1 MTEEGVKIEEEQSSI
16 SLPSS
21 LFGNESSTLIFTV
34 FNSSVLLPLSP
45 DKERN
50 ESIKVGSSVIG
61 ATLLDH
67 EVSNLTDGTISITI
81 RLESPVS

>member
-1 MTEEGVKIEEEQSSI
+1 MAEEGVKIEEEESSI
-16 SLPSS
+16 SLPPS

>member
-1 MTEEGVKIEEEQSSI
+1 MAEEGVKIGKKSHQP
-16 SLPSS
+16 SLLSS

-50 ESIKVGSSVIG
+50 ESIQVGSSVIG

-67 EVSNLTDGTISITI
+67 EVSNLTDGNISITL

>member
-1 MTEEGVKIEEEQSSI
+1 MAEEGVKIEKKSHQP

-50 ESIKVGSSVIG
+50 ESIQVDSSVIG
-61 ATLLDH
+61 ATLSNH
-67 EVSNLTDGTISITI
+67 EVSNLTDGNISITLH
-81 RLESPVS
+81 LESPVS

>member
-1 MTEEGVKIEEEQSSI
+1 MAEEGVKIEEEESSI
-16 SLPSS
+16 FSPFITL
-21 LFGNESSTLIFTV
+21 GNESSTLIFTV

-67 EVSNLTDGTISITI
+67 EVSNLTDGNISITL

>member
-1 MTEEGVKIEEEQSSI
+1 M
-16 SLPSS
+16 
-21 LFGNESSTLIFTV
+21 NLIFTV

-67 EVSNLTDGTISITI
+67 EVSNLTDGNISITL